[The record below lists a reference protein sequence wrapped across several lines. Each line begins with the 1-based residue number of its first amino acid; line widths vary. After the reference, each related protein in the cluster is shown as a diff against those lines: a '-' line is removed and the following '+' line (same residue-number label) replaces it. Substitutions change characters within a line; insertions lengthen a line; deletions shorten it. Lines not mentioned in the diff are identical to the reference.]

1 MPEYAWVCLEKQD
14 YEYALGPKHAKFW
27 IWQGSHF
34 ALHSI
39 EYATIC
45 LDRVLNIFWGFLTCQ
60 NSEFDRVLNMQE
72 VHRVINMLQYGLK
85 CLNKMRI
92 CLNLSEFIIR
102 DWVLNMYHIM
112 HNEIMCTYRWVLMST
127 ER

>member
-34 ALHSI
+34 ALHST

-45 LDRVLNIFWGFLTCQ
+45 LDRVLNIFW
-60 NSEFDRVLNMQE
+60 VLNMPEFWIRQGSE
-72 VHRVINMLQYGLK
+72 YARSTQGYKYATIWLK
-85 CLNKMRI
+85 M
-92 CLNLSEFIIR
+92 SE
-102 DWVLNMYHIM
+102 
-112 HNEIMCTYRWVLMST
+112 
-127 ER
+127 